1 MIYVVP
7 PVVAG
12 YHRERMRNVYLDNNA
27 TTAVLPEVFE
37 AMRPYFSE
45 QYGNPSSVHRQG
57 SGPAAA
63 MRAARATIA
72 GFLGCS
78 EGEVVFTSCGTE
90 SDNLAIRGILEGERT
105 KMHIVTTAV
114 EHPAVLNPFRRMKA
128 MGHELTILGVDA
140 RGMLD
145 LDELRSTLREDTA
158 LASVMYANN
167 ETGVVF
173 PMEKIAAICRERGV
187 PLHVDAVQAIGKLPI
202 DLSTLPVDMLALSA
216 HKFHGPK
223 GVGAMFV
230 RQPARYHPILL
241 GGSQE
246 RGRRPGTENVAGIA
260 AMAKACELAAQHMDD
275 YNTRVAAL
283 RDRMETGLLERIP
296 DSEANGNASP
306 RLPNTSN
313 LLFRG
318 VDAVTLT
325 VVLDEV
331 GICAS
336 AGSACKS
343 GAGVASPVLTA
354 MGRSPEEAASSVRLS
369 LSTMTSDEDIDYVL
383 EQIPAAVARMRSA

>member
-1 MIYVVP
+1 
-7 PVVAG
+7 
-12 YHRERMRNVYLDNNA
+12 MRTIYLDNNA

-37 AMRPYFSE
+37 AMRPFFTE
-45 QYGNPSSVHRQG
+45 EYGNPSSVHRQG
-57 SGPAAA
+57 SRSAAA
-63 MRAARATIA
+63 VREARIA
-72 GFLGCS
+72 IARFLGCS
-78 EGEVVFTSCGTE
+78 DSEVVFTSCGTE
-90 SDNLAIRGILEGERT
+90 SDNLAIRGVLEGERT

-128 MGHELTILGVDA
+128 MGHELTILGVNSA
-140 RGMLD
+140 GMID
-145 LDELRSTLREDTA
+145 LDELRSVLRNDTA
-158 LASVMYANN
+158 LISVMYANN
-167 ETGVVF
+167 ETGVIF
-173 PMEKIAAICRERGV
+173 PMGEIATICKERRV

-202 DLSTLPVDMLALSA
+202 DLSTLPIDMLALSA

-246 RGRRPGTENVAGIA
+246 RGRRPGTENVAGIT
-260 AMAKACELAAQHMDD
+260 AMAKACELAATHMDD
-275 YNTRVAAL
+275 YSTRVAAL
-283 RDRMETGLLERIP
+283 RDRMEAGLLERVP
-296 DSEANGNASP
+296 DTEVNGGGSP

-313 LLFRG
+313 LMFRG
-318 VDAVTLT
+318 IDAVALT
-325 VVLDEV
+325 ILLDEV

-354 MGRSPEEAASSVRLS
+354 MGRSPEEASSSVRLS
-369 LSTMTSDEDIDYVL
+369 LSTITTDEDIDYVL
-383 EQIPAAVARMRSA
+383 EQIPPVVARMRSGAAGA